1 MFGKYNIMLYKS
13 RIRIQINGFIY
24 DFMTPKI
31 KIMCNLFG
39 RNVYIC
45 LVFGK
50 YFDFQIII
58 FGYER

>member
-1 MFGKYNIMLYKS
+1 MLYKS

-24 DFMTPKI
+24 EFTTPKI
-31 KIMCNLFG
+31 KITCNLFG